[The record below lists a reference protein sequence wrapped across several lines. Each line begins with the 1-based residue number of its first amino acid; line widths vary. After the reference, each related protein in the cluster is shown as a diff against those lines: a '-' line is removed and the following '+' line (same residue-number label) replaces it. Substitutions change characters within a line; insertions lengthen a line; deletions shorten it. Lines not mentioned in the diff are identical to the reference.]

1 MGRGLAWCDCR
12 MAAFGIGPLI
22 AASIGIVLLGLLRS
36 PLRWS
41 GAAVLALATFG
52 RYWFRSPIF

>member
-1 MGRGLAWCDCR
+1 

-41 GAAVLALATFG
+41 GAAVLALATVWG